1 MAAKKSRFRGR
12 TARITRSS
20 RQDSNWDSE
29 PEVIY
34 STSQGAMTRRQYLAA
49 RQRSDVKSQFSMYL
63 GEAKDTVYSRRDCT
77 CGGRILYLPDGKAVC
92 QNPHCSTVFNDGG
105 NTEDEEGNS
114 LVRVTRIFGDGHQ
127 EAAPPPEK
135 HKWLPKSFMRAA
147 KTAQPG

>member
-1 MAAKKSRFRGR
+1 MAAKRSRFRGR

-29 PEVIY
+29 PEAIY

-105 NTEDEEGNS
+105 NTEG
-114 LVRVTRIFGDGHQ
+114 LVQVTRIFGDGHH
-127 EAAPPPEK
+127 EAIPPPGERG
-135 HKWLPKSFMRAA
+135 HKTDMHSIMRSVA
-147 KTAQPG
+147 